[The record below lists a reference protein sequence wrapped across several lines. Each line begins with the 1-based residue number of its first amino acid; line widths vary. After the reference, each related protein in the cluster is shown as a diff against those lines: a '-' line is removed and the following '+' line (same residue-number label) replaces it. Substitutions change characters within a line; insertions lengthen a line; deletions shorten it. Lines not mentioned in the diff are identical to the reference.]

1 MYTKSDVLVK
11 LNNDLTL
18 RNYAGLTKDR
28 YSYVCNNFLNY
39 MERSMPDKK
48 ISDYDE
54 NDAIMYLNYLT
65 TVRHNG
71 DKTYNHVNSIL
82 KFLLEVTLEKDI
94 AYKRMPSRKLPD
106 KLKVIPSYNTIMNI
120 INNTENKK
128 HKIWFMLAYGSGL
141 RPIEIV
147 GLKVRNIYARDMK
160 VIVEGKGKKE
170 KMTTLSIET
179 LNLLREYA
187 IEESI
192 SGKETYL
199 FPGKG
204 RDYICQASVASALAN
219 IVKKLGIEEHVTPMA
234 LRRSFATHLL
244 RSGEELQVVKE
255 LMGHKSILT
264 TSGYIS
270 YMYKE
275 LEIKSPLDRDI

>member
-1 MYTKSDVLVK
+1 MIKS
-11 LNNDLTL
+11 
-18 RNYAGLTKDR
+18 
-28 YSYVCNNFLNY
+28 YSIGC
-39 MERSMPDKK
+39 
-48 ISDYDE
+48 
-54 NDAIMYLNYLT
+54 
-65 TVRHNG
+65 
-71 DKTYNHVNSIL
+71 
-82 KFLLEVTLEKDI
+82 
-94 AYKRMPSRKLPD
+94 
-106 KLKVIPSYNTIMNI
+106 I
-120 INNTENKK
+120 IKN
-128 HKIWFMLAYGSGL
+128 
-141 RPIEIV
+141 
-147 GLKVRNIYARDMK
+147 GLKVAILGAPN
-160 VIVEGKGKKE
+160 VGKSTLMNFLSKKE
-170 KMTTLSIET
+170 KSIVTDIAGTT
-179 LNLLREYA
+179 RDA

-219 IVKKLGIEEHVTPMA
+219 IVKKLGIEEHITPMA